1 MYRRNT
7 NRHYLYPY
15 LSLYMTISICKCTV
29 DFCVF
34 YNCKNSHQ
42 SGRGWCHIRIW
53 TKFAR
58 NLGSAMTSRY
68 SFNVHFQRQSGQWEA
83 AVTTRAIRH
92 AKLQWNNHHQQT
104 NVQHFTGQMP
114 FLSPNQQCL
123 TMEGK
128 SITFHPLS
136 HPWSSNLV
144 ICHWRN
150 WLRSRRLPSLSSN
163 LRRQYPRTMIG
174 KWIDE
179 RKRLQER
186 SPKII
191 TNDNMTVKYTTRI
204 SGHLLLCTVRHCLLW
219 SF

>member
-1 MYRRNT
+1 MGGKKEIYQYIWFFHGALQLVLKRCYMYRRNT

-68 SFNVHFQRQSGQWEA
+68 SFNGHFQRQSGQWEA

-92 AKLQWNNHHQQT
+92 AKLQSNHHQQQT
-104 NVQHFTGQMP
+104 NVQHFTGRMP
-114 FLSPNQQCL
+114 FLSPVQQCR

-128 SITFHPLS
+128 SITVHRLS

-150 WLRSRRLPSLSSN
+150 WNWLRSG
-163 LRRQYPRTMIG
+163 LRASHQTSDASTP
-174 KWIDE
+174 E
-179 RKRLQER
+179 Q
-186 SPKII
+186 
-191 TNDNMTVKYTTRI
+191 
-204 SGHLLLCTVRHCLLW
+204 W
-219 SF
+219 SENG